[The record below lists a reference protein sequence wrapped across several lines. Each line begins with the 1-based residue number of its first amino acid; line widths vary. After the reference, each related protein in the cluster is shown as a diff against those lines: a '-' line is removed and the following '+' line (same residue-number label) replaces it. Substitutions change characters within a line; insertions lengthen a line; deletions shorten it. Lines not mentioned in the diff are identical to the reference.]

1 MDWFFFMKKSYEIVF
16 VKHFYFILLRQINTI
31 LKYPEASGQHKNT
44 TKTFSL
50 FMNST
55 TLYEKE
61 LSFQADRR
69 KAAVEFIKIISDLW
83 YDKSIELMLFR
94 NQLIDRNV
102 SDIMNLH
109 EYAGEF
115 VQKPINVFDTVEIAR
130 AIENLDLPPSRIDIG
145 KLTYEYHL
153 EDNKYHDSRAF
164 VIDKLKNAK
173 NSKDIKPKDVVL
185 YGFGRIGRLLAREM
199 MSKIGKGQQLRLR
212 AIVTRDK
219 NDAVSLEKR
228 ASLLRY
234 DSIHGD
240 FEGSVQ
246 ADVAN
251 NALIINGTTVH
262 IITANAPEEID
273 YTKYG
278 IENALLIDNT
288 GAFTTEEA
296 LKRHLVS
303 KGVDKVLLTAPG
315 KGVPNIVYGVN
326 HNEYNPDEVAIFSA
340 ASCTTNAITPIL
352 KAVEDT
358 LGVVKGHLETIHAY
372 TNDQNLVDNMHK
384 KYRRGRAA
392 ALNMVITETG
402 AGSAVA
408 KALPSLTGKLTSNA
422 IRVPVPNGSLVVLN
436 LEVSKE
442 TSLENINAIMR
453 SYALEGELVEQIKY
467 SLNNELVSSDIVGTS
482 APSIYDS
489 NATIVSG
496 DGKNIVLYVW
506 YDNEYG
512 YSHQVIRL
520 AKYIAK
526 VRRFTYY

>member
-1 MDWFFFMKKSYEIVF
+1 
-16 VKHFYFILLRQINTI
+16 
-31 LKYPEASGQHKNT
+31 
-44 TKTFSL
+44 
-50 FMNST
+50 MNNNSAV
-55 TLYEKE
+55 YEKE
-61 LSFQADRR
+61 LAFQADRR
-69 KAAVEFIKIISDLW
+69 RAGVEFIKIISDLW
-83 YDKSIELMLFR
+83 YDKSIELVLFR

-102 SDIMNLH
+102 SDIINLH

-115 VQKPINVFDTVEIAR
+115 VQKPINIFDSVEIAR
-130 AIENLDLPPSRIDIG
+130 AIEALDLPPSRIDIG

-153 EDNKYHDSRAF
+153 EDDKYNDATAF
-164 VIDKLKNAK
+164 VVDKLKNAK
-173 NSKDIKPKDVVL
+173 ETKDIQPKDVVL
-185 YGFGRIGRLLAREM
+185 YGFGRIGRLLAREL

-219 NDAVSLEKR
+219 NDAVLLEKR

-234 DSIHGD
+234 DSVHGD
-240 FEGSVQ
+240 FEGSVT
-246 ADVAN
+246 ADPEN

-273 YTKYG
+273 YTQYG
-278 IENALLIDNT
+278 INDALIIDNT

-296 LKRHLVS
+296 LSRHLTS
-303 KGVDKVLLTAPG
+303 KGADKVLLTAPG

-326 HNEYNPDEVAIFSA
+326 HADYNPDEVKIYSA

-408 KALPSLTGKLTSNA
+408 KALPALAGKLTSNA

-436 LEVSKE
+436 LEVGKE
-442 TSLENINAIMR
+442 TSKEGVNDIMKQ
-453 SYALEGELVEQIKY
+453 YALEGELVEQIKY

-482 APSIYDS
+482 APSIFDS
-489 NATIVSG
+489 NATIVSA
-496 DGKNIVLYVW
+496 DGKNVVLYVW

-526 VRRFTYY
+526 VRRYMYY

>member
-1 MDWFFFMKKSYEIVF
+1 
-16 VKHFYFILLRQINTI
+16 
-31 LKYPEASGQHKNT
+31 
-44 TKTFSL
+44 
-50 FMNST
+50 MNNNV
-55 TLYEKE
+55 LYEKE

-69 KAAVEFIKIISDLW
+69 KAGVEFIKIVSDLW
-83 YDKSIELMLFR
+83 YDKSIELVLFR
-94 NQLIDRNV
+94 NQLIDTNV
-102 SDIMNLH
+102 SDIINLH

-115 VQKPINVFDTVEIAR
+115 VQKPINVFDSVEIAN
-130 AIENLDLPPSRIDIG
+130 AIQALDLPPSRIDIG

-153 EDNKYHDSRAF
+153 EDDKYNDATAF
-164 VIDKLKNAK
+164 VIDKLKDAK
-173 NSKDIKPKDVVL
+173 ATKNIQPKDVIL

-199 MSKIGKGQQLRLR
+199 MCKIGKGNQLRLR
-212 AIVTRDK
+212 AIVVRDK
-219 NDAVSLEKR
+219 TDATLLEKR

-240 FEGSVQ
+240 FQGSVI
-246 ADVAN
+246 ADPEN

-262 IITANAPEEID
+262 IISANSPEDVD
-273 YTKYG
+273 YTNYG

-296 LKRHLVS
+296 LRRHMS
-303 KGVDKVLLTAPG
+303 SPGVEKVLLTAPG
-315 KGVPNIVYGVN
+315 KGMPNIVYGVN
-326 HNEYNPDEVAIFSA
+326 HNEHSPDEVDIFSA

-408 KALPSLTGKLTSNA
+408 KALPSLAGKLTSNA

-436 LEVSKE
+436 LEVEKPTTVNE
-442 TSLENINAIMR
+442 INEIMKH
-453 SYALEGELVEQIKY
+453 YALEGELVEQIKY
-467 SLNNELVSSDIVGTS
+467 SMNNELVSSDIVGTS
-482 APSIYDS
+482 QPAIYDS
-489 NATIVSG
+489 NATIVSA

-526 VRRFTYY
+526 VRRYTYY

>member
-1 MDWFFFMKKSYEIVF
+1 MNT
-16 VKHFYFILLRQINTI
+16 NTI
-31 LKYPEASGQHKNT
+31 
-44 TKTFSL
+44 
-50 FMNST
+50 
-55 TLYEKE
+55 YEKE
-61 LSFQADRR
+61 LAFQADRR
-69 KAAVEFIKIISDLW
+69 KACVELVRIISDLW
-83 YDKSIELMLFR
+83 YEKSIEMVLFR

-102 SDIMNLH
+102 SDIINLH
-109 EYAGEF
+109 EYAGAF
-115 VQKPINVFDTVEIAR
+115 VGKPINVFDSVEIAR
-130 AIENLDLPPSRIDIG
+130 AIEDLDLPPSRLDIG

-153 EDNKYHDSRAF
+153 EDNKYNDARAF
-164 VIDKLKNAK
+164 VLDKLKDAK
-173 NSKDIKPKDVVL
+173 STSEIKPKDVVL

-219 NDAVSLEKR
+219 NDAVLLEKR

-234 DSIHGD
+234 DSVHGD
-240 FEGSVQ
+240 FEGSVS
-246 ADVAN
+246 ADPEN

-262 IITANAPEEID
+262 IITANSPEEID

-296 LKRHLVS
+296 LKRHLTS
-303 KGVDKVLLTAPG
+303 NGVDKVLLTAPG

-326 HNEYNPDEVAIFSA
+326 HEDYNPDEVAIYSA
-340 ASCTTNAITPIL
+340 ASCTTNAITPVL
-352 KAVEDT
+352 KVMEDT
-358 LGVVKGHLETIHAY
+358 FGVVKGHIETIHAY

-384 KYRRGRAA
+384 KYRRGRSA

-408 KALPSLTGKLTSNA
+408 KALPSLAGKLTSNA

-436 LEVSKE
+436 LEVGKE
-442 TSLENINAIMR
+442 TSKEEVDTVMKK
-453 SYALEGELVEQIKY
+453 YALEGDLVEQIKY
-467 SLNNELVSSDIVGTS
+467 SLNNELVSSDIVGT
-482 APSIYDS
+482 AQPSIYDS
-489 NATIVSG
+489 NATLVSN
-496 DGKNIVLYVW
+496 DGKNVVLYVW

-520 AKYIAK
+520 AKYISK
-526 VRRFTYY
+526 VRRYTYY

>member
-1 MDWFFFMKKSYEIVF
+1 
-16 VKHFYFILLRQINTI
+16 
-31 LKYPEASGQHKNT
+31 
-44 TKTFSL
+44 
-50 FMNST
+50 MNNNV
-55 TLYEKE
+55 LYEKE

-69 KAAVEFIKIISDLW
+69 RAAVEFIKIVSDLW
-83 YDKSIELMLFR
+83 YEKSIEMVLFR

-115 VQKPINVFDTVEIAR
+115 VQKPINVFDSVEIAR
-130 AIENLDLPPSRIDIG
+130 AIESLDLPPSRIDIG
-145 KLTYEYHL
+145 RLTYEYHL
-153 EDNKYHDSRAF
+153 EDDKYNDAKAF
-164 VIDKLKNAK
+164 VIDKLKGAK
-173 NSKDIKPKDVVL
+173 ASKNIQPKDVVL

-199 MSKIGKGQQLRLR
+199 MSKIGKGTQLRLR
-212 AIVTRDK
+212 AIVVRDK
-219 NDAVSLEKR
+219 SDATLLEKR

-240 FEGSVQ
+240 FQGSVV
-246 ADVAN
+246 ADPEN
-251 NALIINGTTVH
+251 NALIVNGTTVH
-262 IITANAPEEID
+262 IITASQPEDID

-296 LKRHLVS
+296 LKRHLTS
-303 KGVDKVLLTAPG
+303 KGVEKVLLTAPG

-326 HNEYNPDEVAIFSA
+326 HEEHNPEKVDIYSA

-392 ALNMVITETG
+392 GLNMVITETG

-408 KALPSLTGKLTSNA
+408 KALPSLAGKLTSNA

-436 LEVSKE
+436 LEVEKP
-442 TSLENINAIMR
+442 TSVEEINEIMKR
-453 SYALEGELVEQIKY
+453 YALEGELVEQIKY
-467 SLNNELVSSDIVGTS
+467 SMNNELVSSDIVGT
-482 APSIYDS
+482 AQPSIYDS
-489 NATIVSG
+489 NATIVSA

>member
-1 MDWFFFMKKSYEIVF
+1 
-16 VKHFYFILLRQINTI
+16 
-31 LKYPEASGQHKNT
+31 
-44 TKTFSL
+44 
-50 FMNST
+50 MNNNV
-55 TLYEKE
+55 LYEKE

-69 KAAVEFIKIISDLW
+69 RAGVEFIKIVSDLW
-83 YDKSIELMLFR
+83 YDKSIELVLFR

-102 SDIMNLH
+102 SDIINLH

-115 VQKPINVFDTVEIAR
+115 VQKPINIFDSVEIAR
-130 AIENLDLPPSRIDIG
+130 AIQSLDLPPSRIDIG
-145 KLTYEYHL
+145 KLTYEYHI
-153 EDNKYHDSRAF
+153 EDNKYNDAKAF
-164 VIDKLKNAK
+164 VIDKLKDAK
-173 NSKDIKPKDVVL
+173 QSKNIQPKDVVL

-199 MSKIGKGQQLRLR
+199 MSKIGKGNQLRLR

-219 NDAVSLEKR
+219 NDAVLLEKR
-228 ASLLRY
+228 ASLLRC

-240 FEGSVQ
+240 FQGSVI
-246 ADVAN
+246 ADHEN

-262 IITANAPEEID
+262 LITANAPEDID
-273 YTKYG
+273 YTEYG
-278 IENALLIDNT
+278 IENALVIDNT

-296 LKRHLVS
+296 LKRHLTS
-303 KGVDKVLLTAPG
+303 KGTDKVLLTAPG

-326 HNEYNPDEVAIFSA
+326 QNEYNPEEVDIYSA

-408 KALPSLTGKLTSNA
+408 KALPSLAGKLTSNA

-436 LEVSKE
+436 LEVEKP
-442 TSLENINAIMR
+442 TSVEEINNTMKH
-453 SYALEGELVEQIKY
+453 YALEGQLVEQIKY

-489 NATIVSG
+489 NATIVSA
-496 DGKNIVLYVW
+496 DGKNVVLYVW

-520 AKYIAK
+520 AKYIAQ
-526 VRRFTYY
+526 VRRYTYY